1 MSFFLSIMPKIIQ
14 SRISVEN
21 TGRSVGAPTLFETLP
36 EAIQADLLRGAI
48 RRTFTDGQIIWHRGD
63 RADGFWIIDKGQVK
77 VGRHSDLG
85 EMQALFLLGP
95 GDSFGELALLGEF
108 SRTADTEAVGELE
121 MQWVSD
127 SVLSTAI
134 AGSTAVSNA
143 FIKALSLQ
151 LQEAFTRLIGYRNM
165 PAPKRLAHNLLAL
178 AEGKEAPVKLAIR
191 QQELA
196 ELVGVS
202 RMTIASTLAQL
213 EEIGLVT
220 RHYRHLV
227 ITDPSALRSWMKS

>member
-1 MSFFLSIMPKIIQ
+1 MPKIIQ
-14 SRISVEN
+14 SQKSTEN
-21 TGRSVGAPTLFETLP
+21 TGRSIGSPTLFSALP
-36 EAIQADLLRGAI
+36 KAIQSDLLRNATH
-48 RRTFTDGQIIWHRGD
+48 RSFSDGQSIWHRGD
-63 RADGFWIIDKGQVK
+63 TADGFWIIKKGQVK
-77 VGRHSDLG
+77 VGRHSDSG

-95 GDSFGELALLGEF
+95 GDSLGELPLLGDF
-108 SRTADTEAVGELE
+108 PRTADTEAVGSLE
-121 MQWVSD
+121 MLWVSD
-127 SVLSTAI
+127 AILSSVI
-134 AGSTAVSNA
+134 AGSSIVSNA

-151 LQEAFTRLIGYRNM
+151 LQEAFNRLIGYRNM

-178 AEGKEAPVKLAIR
+178 AEGKEAPVKLGIR

-227 ITDPSALRSWMKS
+227 ITDPSALRNWMKS